1 MMDPSRFLLLF
12 FCLSSSLSAQPAIE
26 WQKTFGGSLADQ
38 AFSVNQTTDG
48 GYIVAGTTSSIN
60 GDVFGNHGVLD
71 FWVLKLTKTGAI
83 QWKKTYGGSD
93 VEAPLEI
100 QQTSDGGYIAAGY
113 TRSNNWDVSGN
124 HGDYDA
130 WVLKLN
136 SAGAI
141 QWQRCLGGSG
151 WEEAWSVQQTSD
163 GGYIIAGR
171 STSPDGD
178 VTVNHGFFD
187 FWVVKLNQDGE
198 IEWQRSL
205 GGSDEDIGYAIV
217 QTSDGGYIVAGSS
230 SSVDGNVTGNHGGL
244 DYWVVK
250 LNFEGKIEWEKSLGG
265 SSLDRA
271 NDIQQARDG
280 GYIILGQS
288 YSNNGDATGNH
299 GNNDFWVVKLNVF
312 GDLIWQK
319 SLGGSNDDYGRSIF
333 QTDDNGYVMVGRTQS
348 NDGDVIGNDGGA
360 DLWLVKLSEFGDF
373 EWQKSF
379 GGTKAETGHS
389 VQQTSDGG
397 FILTG
402 QAKSNNGDLT
412 ENQGSD
418 DYWVIKLSPESSPTT
433 TPISTPITIY
443 PNPAQNTITLSLP
456 TQEPD
461 VFVTITDLL
470 GRELKSQMVRI
481 ALDGTVKLDVAT
493 LPKGMYLVSATTPS
507 GQVFFGKVLKK
518 E

>member
-1 MMDPSRFLLLF
+1 MKDFILPVF
-12 FCLSSSLSAQPAIE
+12 FIVSGIGYAQTSIE
-26 WQKTFGGSLADQ
+26 WQKTFGGSSADQ
-38 AFSVNQTTDG
+38 AFCVNQTADS
-48 GYIVAGTTSSIN
+48 GYIVAGTTSSTD
-60 GDVFGNHGVLD
+60 GDVFGNHGGLD
-71 FWVLKLTKTGAI
+71 FWVLKLTNTGSI
-83 QWKKTYGGSD
+83 QWKKNYGGSD

-100 QQTSDGGYIAAGY
+100 QQTSDGGYIVAGY

-171 STSPDGD
+171 STSTDGD

-271 NDIQQARDG
+271 NDILQTRDG
-280 GYIILGQS
+280 GYSILGQS

-299 GNNDFWVVKLNVF
+299 GNNDFWVVKLSVD
-312 GDLIWQK
+312 GAIMWQK
-319 SLGGSNDDYGRSIF
+319 SLGGSNDDYGRSIY
-333 QTDDNGYVMVGRTQS
+333 QTIDGGYMMVGRTQS

-360 DLWLVKLSEFGDF
+360 DLWIVKLGEFGDF

-379 GGTKAETGHS
+379 GGTKAEIGHS
-389 VQQTSDGG
+389 VQQTIDGG
-397 FILTG
+397 FIMTG

-433 TPISTPITIY
+433 TLISTPITIY

-456 TQEPD
+456 TQESD
-461 VFVTITDLL
+461 IFVTITDIL
-470 GRELKSQMVRI
+470 GRELRSQMVTI
-481 ALDGTVKLDVAT
+481 AMDGAVKLDVAT
-493 LPKGMYLVSATTPS
+493 LPESMYLVSATTLS
-507 GQVFFGKVLKK
+507 GQVFFGKVLKR